1 MEFIVEQTAYDKP
14 ESMKFFFMEMNTRL
28 QVEHPVTEAITGLD
42 LVEWQ
47 LRVASGEPLPLQQ
60 SDLRIYGHAIEAR
73 ICAENPDNNFL
84 PATGTLAVY
93 RKPACSSFEIPNTS
107 GIGAEVRIDDGVRE
121 GDSISPFYDSMVA
134 KLIVHG
140 DTREQALARLDEAL
154 SQTRIV
160 GLTTNM
166 QFLRHIICTDSFA
179 TAKLDTA
186 LIQREEK
193 ALFAQ
198 EPLGLAL
205 TAAAVV
211 ANILHREQTLKGND
225 PFSSRD
231 GWRAY
236 GVATR
241 NFGFVLHGA
250 SYATV
255 LTYAHDGSLQLCV
268 ADADGDVSGT
278 LTYREDGDALHIS
291 FAGQHARVQVFHET
305 QGHDDVAHVFAP
317 QGATGI
323 TVVDALAHAGEV
335 QEAGGRLTAPMP
347 GKVVSF
353 AVAAGDKVKAG
364 QPLAVMEAMK
374 MEHTIAAPADGEVLE
389 LLYAPGDQVAEG
401 QELLKLKV

>member
-1 MEFIVEQTAYDKP
+1 
-14 ESMKFFFMEMNTRL
+14 
-28 QVEHPVTEAITGLD
+28 
-42 LVEWQ
+42 
-47 LRVASGEPLPLQQ
+47 LQQ
-60 SDLRIYGHAIEAR
+60 SDLRIHGHAIEAR

-93 RKPACSSFEIPNTS
+93 RKPACSSFEIPYGS
-107 GIGAEVRIDDGVRE
+107 GAGAEVRIDDGVRE

-160 GLTTNM
+160 GLTTNV
-166 QFLRHIICTDSFA
+166 QFLRHIIRTDSFA

-205 TAAAVV
+205 TAASVV
-211 ANILHREQTLKGND
+211 ANTLHREQALTGND
-225 PFSSRD
+225 PFSRRD

-241 NFGFVLHGA
+241 NFGFVFHGA
-250 SYATV
+250 SHNAV
-255 LTYAHDGSLQLCV
+255 LTYAHDGSLQLNV
-268 ADADGDVSGT
+268 ADADGDVSGV
-278 LTYREDGDALHIS
+278 LAFREDGDALHIS
-291 FAGQHARVQVFHET
+291 FAGHAARVQVFHET
-305 QGHDDVAHVFAP
+305 QGHEDVAHVFAP
-317 QGATGI
+317 QGATRI
-323 TVVDALAHAGEV
+323 TVVDALAHAGET

-401 QELLKLKV
+401 EELLKLKV

>member
-1 MEFIVEQTAYDKP
+1 M
-14 ESMKFFFMEMNTRL
+14 
-28 QVEHPVTEAITGLD
+28 
-42 LVEWQ
+42 
-47 LRVASGEPLPLQQ
+47 ASGEPLPLQQ
-60 SDLRIYGHAIEAR
+60 SDLRIHGHAIEAR

-93 RKPACSSFEIPNTS
+93 RKPACSSFEIS
-107 GIGAEVRIDDGVRE
+107 DVRVDDGVRE

-160 GLTTNM
+160 GLTTNV
-166 QFLRHIICTDSFA
+166 QFLRHIIRTDSFA

-205 TAAAVV
+205 TAASVV
-211 ANILHREQTLKGND
+211 AHALHREQALIGND
-225 PFSSRD
+225 PFSARD

-241 NFGFVLHGA
+241 NFGFVFHGA

-268 ADADGDVSGT
+268 SDADGDVSGA
-278 LTYREDGDALHIS
+278 LTYHEDGDALHIS

-305 QGHDDVAHVFAP
+305 QGHEDVAHVFTP
-317 QGATGI
+317 QGATRI
-323 TVVDALAHAGEV
+323 TVVDALAHAGEA

-353 AVAAGDKVKAG
+353 AVKAGDTVMAG

-401 QELLKLKV
+401 EELLKLKV

>member
-1 MEFIVEQTAYDKP
+1 
-14 ESMKFFFMEMNTRL
+14 MEMNTRL

-60 SDLRIYGHAIEAR
+60 SDLRIHGHAIEAR

-107 GIGAEVRIDDGVRE
+107 GVGAEVRIDDGVRE

-154 SQTRIV
+154 SHTRIV
-160 GLTTNM
+160 GLTTNV
-166 QFLRHIICTDSFA
+166 QFLRHIIRTDSFA
-179 TAKLDTA
+179 SAKLDTA

-193 ALFAQ
+193 VLFAQ

-205 TAAAVV
+205 TAASAV
-211 ANILHREQTLKGND
+211 ANTLHREAALKGND

-241 NFGFVLHGA
+241 NFGFVFHGDTHNA
-250 SYATV
+250 L
-255 LTYAHDGSLQLCV
+255 LTYAHDGSLQLQV
-268 ADADGDVSGT
+268 NDAQGE
-278 LTYREDGDALHIS
+278 LAYRADGDALHIS
-291 FAGQHARVQVFHET
+291 FAGQHTRVQVFHET
-305 QGHDDVAHVFAP
+305 QGHENVAHVFAP
-317 QGATGI
+317 QGATRI

-401 QELLKLKV
+401 EELLKLKV